1 MTCTSAFF
9 LPQEFNLRARQTAG
23 ERCQGNRW
31 QQVPWEGARFLG
43 PTGDR
48 AWLVMSQDTFVR
60 LLDCLASMLTLD
72 RPPSPSTLFQVL
84 ECDGEA
90 VYMSLS
96 SRGKTSRRC
105 RLWCL
110 VASLSYLWRSTL
122 VPVLR

>member
-23 ERCQGNRW
+23 ERCQGDRW

-60 LLDCLASMLTLD
+60 LLDCLASVLTLD
-72 RPPSPSTLFQVL
+72 RPPLPIHPLPSV
-84 ECDGEA
+84 G
-90 VYMSLS
+90 V
-96 SRGKTSRRC
+96 
-105 RLWCL
+105 
-110 VASLSYLWRSTL
+110 
-122 VPVLR
+122 

>member
-1 MTCTSAFF
+1 M
-9 LPQEFNLRARQTAG
+9 PGRRG
-23 ERCQGNRW
+23 
-31 QQVPWEGARFLG
+31 QQVPWEGVRFLG

-60 LLDCLASMLTLD
+60 LLDCLASGLTVD
-72 RPPSPSTLFQVL
+72 RAPSPSTLFQVL

-105 RLWCL
+105 RRWCL
-110 VASLSYLWRSTL
+110 VASLSYLWRPAL
-122 VPVLR
+122 VPLLRWLAVMDSWLSLSIC